1 MELLDIPNDSGLFH
15 MQTGVDSSNGF
26 LRHLSARVFVTKTI
40 DINVWGVDCWTT
52 LDFLVTCWI
61 GTSAPVY
68 YRRGLKRLTKLG
80 SESSGISECF
90 SKPDI
95 HSPGGKDPRAE
106 TRSGSASR

>member
-1 MELLDIPNDSGLFH
+1 MAFYAIFQFES
-15 MQTGVDSSNGF
+15 
-26 LRHLSARVFVTKTI
+26 LSPKQSI
-40 DINVWGVDCWTT
+40 SMCGGVDCWTT

-61 GTSAPVY
+61 GTSALVY